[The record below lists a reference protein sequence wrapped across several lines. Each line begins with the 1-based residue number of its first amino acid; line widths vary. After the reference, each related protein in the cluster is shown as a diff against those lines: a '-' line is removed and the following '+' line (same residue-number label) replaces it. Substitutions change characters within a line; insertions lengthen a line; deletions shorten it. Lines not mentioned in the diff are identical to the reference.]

1 MYEKYNRMQRG
12 FTVSRETSDAINQ
25 IAIDN
30 GIGISGAVDMIV
42 SEYIE
47 RHDIKPSSIVTNLST
62 SRERLDAIKAKNVL
76 RHKKLAKGRKT
87 AM

>member
-1 MYEKYNRMQRG
+1 MCEKHNRIQRG
-12 FTVSRETSDAINQ
+12 FSLSREVSRAIDR

-62 SRERLDAIKAKNVL
+62 SRERLDVIKAKNVL